1 MYLCLMQKE
10 WFAEWFNTPYYHI
23 LYKNRDEAEADKF
36 ISNLVK
42 FLSIPQGSK
51 VLDLACGKGRHSQTL
66 SRYGYKVTG
75 VDLSQNSIQ
84 TAKETVGNNVNIT
97 FEVRDMRE
105 AFTENAFDAV
115 FNLFTSF
122 GYFDSLEDNQKVI
135 DSTKKM
141 LIKNGLFIIYFMN
154 AKRVVNELVTQEV
167 KTVDGFEFYIRRN
180 YDGAYIT
187 KDIQF
192 NAEDREFKY
201 SERVQALE
209 LNDFSILFENSGFE
223 IIHTF
228 GDFDLNPYH
237 AETSDRLIIV
247 AKNN

>member
-1 MYLCLMQKE
+1 MQKE
-10 WFAEWFNTPYYHI
+10 WFAEWFDTPYYHI
-23 LYKNRDEAEADKF
+23 LYKNRDDAEAEKF
-36 ISNLVK
+36 ISNLLK
-42 FLSIPQGSK
+42 YLSIPKGSK

-66 SRYGYKVTG
+66 FKHGYEVTA

-105 AFTENAFDAV
+105 AFTENTFDAV

-141 LIKNGLFIIYFMN
+141 LVKNGLLIIDFMN
-154 AKRVVNELVTQEV
+154 AKRVVNELVPQEV
-167 KTVDGFEFYIRRN
+167 KTVDGIEFSIRRN
-180 YDGAYIT
+180 YDGAHIT
-187 KDIQF
+187 KDIKF
-192 NAEDREFKY
+192 YTEDREFKY
-201 SERVQALE
+201 SERVQALQ
-209 LNDFSILFENSGFE
+209 LNDFSTLLENSGFE
-223 IIHTF
+223 ILHTF

-247 AKNN
+247 AKK